1 MRETFIKGG
10 GERMKL
16 EEVEVGKKYVMK
28 SNEESMFVYIKK
40 GAVVKVL
47 DIENEKEALRIFGD
61 KLVVH
66 VKDLSED
73 SFEGGIWWTSAD
85 KLGEIAE

>member
-1 MRETFIKGG
+1 MKGTFIKGG
-10 GERMKL
+10 ERMQK
-16 EEVEVGKKYVMK
+16 EDVVVGKKYVMLK
-28 SNEESMFVYIKK
+28 NEESMFVYIKK

-47 DIENEKEALRIFGD
+47 DIQKEDELLKVFGD
-61 KLVVH
+61 KLVIH
-66 VKDLSED
+66 VKDLSKD